1 MIVSYPSTNSDVQFI
16 LIHNIISELL
26 QELIRSQEKIK
37 LDLKYIIEL
46 LQTKQIQE
54 NCSNLELDILDTFDA
69 LADINKKLEK
79 SEFFK
84 QMVSR
89 IKKY

>member
-1 MIVSYPSTNSDVQFI
+1 MKVSYPSTYSDVQFI

-54 NCSNLELDILDTFDA
+54 ENCSNLELDILDIDA
-69 LADINKKLEK
+69 LADFNKKLEE

-84 QMVSR
+84 QMVSW